1 MNKVFKNL
9 LVMTGISLIGIIV
22 GALISVVFGAILDL
36 FYHQD
41 KFSFLG
47 APQVPIAGGV
57 VGGILAAVLAMR
69 SFKNE

>member
-1 MNKVFKNL
+1 MVG
-9 LVMTGISLIGIIV
+9 VSLIGIVI
-22 GALISVVFGAILDL
+22 GALIAVSFGAILDL

-41 KFSFLG
+41 TFSFLG

-69 SFKNE
+69 SFKQE